1 MNDKQIKNFEV
12 FLKSKNR
19 LKSARNKY
27 LEKLGKRDKNNSLYI
42 CEKMPHNFLFIGL
55 IKLILPEAKIIY
67 CKRNPID
74 NCFSLFTQRFVEG
87 RHQYCYNQKT
97 LSNYYKFHQKLMNGW
112 LKRFKKDIF
121 VLDNEELVA
130 DQKNV
135 TTNLLNFCNLEWQ
148 DTCLEF
154 YKNKRQV
161 RTASLEQVREPI
173 NKRSI
178 GAWEKY
184 KPYLS
189 EMIEALG

>member
-1 MNDKQIKNFEV
+1 
-12 FLKSKNR
+12 
-19 LKSARNKY
+19 
-27 LEKLGKRDKNNSLYI
+27 
-42 CEKMPHNFLFIGL
+42 
-55 IKLILPEAKIIY
+55 
-67 CKRNPID
+67 
-74 NCFSLFTQRFVEG
+74 
-87 RHQYCYNQKT
+87 
-97 LSNYYKFHQKLMNGW
+97 MNGW
-112 LKRFKKDIF
+112 LKRFKEDIF